1 MEFRELIAYL
11 DKRFAE
17 NAQQIDERFAANE
30 RQMEQF
36 REETNTRFGHL
47 EEGVRHTQIQI
58 EGVRGD
64 IRLIAEKVGTLD
76 DKIEGVRSELKA
88 EIGDVK
94 DLLVRS
100 YRDHDSRIRALE
112 SRVKKRAPGKGRPQL
127 G

>member
-1 MEFRELIAYL
+1 MDDRELIAYL

-17 NAQQIDERFAANE
+17 IT
-30 RQMEQF
+30 QF
-36 REETNTRFGHL
+36 REETNARFDHL
-47 EEGVRHTQIQI
+47 EESVRHTQIQV
-58 EGVRGD
+58 EGLRGD
-64 IRLIAEKVGTLD
+64 TRLLAEKVGTLD

-112 SRVKKRAPGKGRPQL
+112 SRVKKRAPGKGRPHL
-127 G
+127 E